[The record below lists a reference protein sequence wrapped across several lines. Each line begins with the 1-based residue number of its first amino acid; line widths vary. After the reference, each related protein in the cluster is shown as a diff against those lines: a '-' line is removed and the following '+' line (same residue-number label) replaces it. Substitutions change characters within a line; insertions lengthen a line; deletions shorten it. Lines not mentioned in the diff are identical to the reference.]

1 MQTIKPEMFR
11 DAPIKFV
18 ILMLGMSYG
27 LFATLMTQSGG
38 VGPIVLTICGG
49 ILFVW
54 WLRTKTTELTLDQ
67 NDVFYS
73 VGILSKTRVKL
84 DRTKIRSI
92 EVRQTLMHRLTDVGS
107 LAVYTAGDA
116 PEVVLRGMRQPNILR
131 DQLA

>member
-1 MQTIKPEMFR
+1 MKTIKPEMFR

-18 ILMLGMSYG
+18 LLVLGMVYG
-27 LFATLMTQSGG
+27 VFAVATGSGAGPTL
-38 VGPIVLTICGG
+38 LLICGG
-49 ILFVW
+49 ILFLW

-67 NDVFYS
+67 NDVLYS
-73 VGILSKTRVKL
+73 FGILSKTRVKL